1 MRRRFA
7 LLPVV
12 LACASI
18 EACEKDPEI
27 EERPIIVFS
36 PRSCPVSQDQAFG
49 VLYGAGDFE
58 PADDRPAARSL
69 FLRETGVRIEELPQA
84 TRSVVV
90 DVSQPGRDVDWRG
103 LRDAI
108 PPKGPINV
116 LVWPGGESCRLSR
129 NVERRKDA
137 SLGIFGEQFLV
148 AGGALVD
155 SNQNPRTFVGDLST
169 GIVEK
174 LELGLNVRRNR
185 PSITTYNRPND
196 PVQAALV
203 AGGSND
209 NNDALITAEIYV
221 SNPDAPG
228 TLGDFASTRINLS
241 EERALHGAVVLAT
254 GETLLVGGV
263 GPRGPLRSMEI
274 VDPRTDRARID
285 GVAFLAVPRKRP
297 TVMRLASGEIL
308 VAGGL
313 DHNDQ
318 PVPTLEWFAPDASR
332 PTKRPVDLVTGRD
345 RAFVPLAA
353 GGALAVIIP
362 ETPTADFK
370 TVWVISAEGSLEP
383 GVSLDPA
390 SLTAVRLFGGAESA
404 PALWTGSRW
413 MRWQPWFGAFE
424 PIADAPT
431 TGPKTDAIAN
441 GDSGLA
447 LWLDDQGEAGMYVT
461 GYRFATRTK
470 YGAVPK
476 PLLVEGPGQ
485 LAPDRLSGIS
495 GSSIRFER
503 ERGLVMGPGASA
515 FLTDV
520 SFADFAL
527 DVDVTA
533 GPPSIVLREESGKE
547 LEIGGAG
554 CGFTQAAQRHIF
566 VRRAGASVFVR
577 SDEGEERTCPT
588 QVEETARVSVG
599 LRGGAGTGLS
609 GAKNLVVV
617 RR

>member
-1 MRRRFA
+1 MRLRLGLSA
-7 LLPVV
+7 VV
-12 LACASI
+12 LFAASI
-18 EACEKDPEI
+18 AACEKDPEI
-27 EERPIIVFS
+27 EERPIVVFS

-69 FLRETGVRIEELPQA
+69 FLRETGVRIDELPQS

-103 LRDAI
+103 LRDSI
-108 PPKGPINV
+108 PTKGPINV

-297 TVMRLASGEIL
+297 TVLRLASGEIL

-313 DHNDQ
+313 DHNDK
-318 PVPTLEWFAPDASR
+318 PVPTLEWFSPDASR

-383 GVSLDPA
+383 GVALDPA
-390 SLTAVRLFGGAESA
+390 SLSAVQREV
-404 PALWTGSRW
+404 PASMSVQRT
-413 MRWQPWFGAFE
+413 
-424 PIADAPT
+424 
-431 TGPKTDAIAN
+431 
-441 GDSGLA
+441 SG
-447 LWLDDQGEAGMYVT
+447 
-461 GYRFATRTK
+461 
-470 YGAVPK
+470 
-476 PLLVEGPGQ
+476 
-485 LAPDRLSGIS
+485 
-495 GSSIRFER
+495 
-503 ERGLVMGPGASA
+503 
-515 FLTDV
+515 
-520 SFADFAL
+520 
-527 DVDVTA
+527 
-533 GPPSIVLREESGKE
+533 
-547 LEIGGAG
+547 
-554 CGFTQAAQRHIF
+554 
-566 VRRAGASVFVR
+566 RR
-577 SDEGEERTCPT
+577 
-588 QVEETARVSVG
+588 
-599 LRGGAGTGLS
+599 
-609 GAKNLVVV
+609 
-617 RR
+617 

>member
-1 MRRRFA
+1 MRRGLAF
-7 LLPVV
+7 LPIVV
-12 LACASI
+12 IAACT
-18 EACEKDPEI
+18 KDPQI
-27 EERPIIVFS
+27 EERPIVVYS

-49 VLYGAGDFE
+49 VLYASGDYE

-69 FLRETGVRIEELPQA
+69 FLREVGIRIEEFPQS

-103 LRDAI
+103 LRDSI
-108 PPKGPINV
+108 PAKGPINV

-129 NVERRKDA
+129 NVERRNDA
-137 SLGIFGEQFLV
+137 ALGLFGDQILV
-148 AGGALVD
+148 AGGTLSD
-155 SNQNPRTFVGDLST
+155 SNQVPRTFVGDLST
-169 GIVEK
+169 GIVER

-185 PSITTYNRPND
+185 PTITTFTRPGD

-203 AGGSND
+203 AGGSD
-209 NNDALITAEIYV
+209 DRGDALSTAEFYV
-221 SNPDAPG
+221 ANPEAKG
-228 TLGDFASTRINLS
+228 ELGDFSDRRINLS
-241 EERALHGAVVLAT
+241 EPRELHGAVVLAT
-254 GETLLVGGV
+254 GETLLVGGQ

-285 GVAFLAVPRKRP
+285 GVALLAVPRKRP
-297 TVMRLASGEIL
+297 TVLRLASGEIL

-313 DHNDQ
+313 DQNDQ
-318 PVPTLEWFAPDASR
+318 PVPTLEWFSPDASR
-332 PTKRPVDLVTGRD
+332 PTKRAVDLVTGKD

-362 ETPTADFK
+362 QVPTSDFK

-383 GVSLDPA
+383 GVAIDPA

-413 MRWQPWFGAFE
+413 LRWQPWFGAFE

-431 TGPKTDAIAN
+431 TGPMTDAIVN

-461 GYRFATRTK
+461 GYRFATRSK

-476 PLLVEGPGQ
+476 PLLIDGPGQ

-503 ERGLVMGPGASA
+503 ERGLIMGPGASA

-527 DVDVTA
+527 DLDVTA
-533 GPPSIVLREESGKE
+533 GPPSIVLREDTGKE

-554 CGFTQAAQRHIF
+554 CGFTQAAKRHIA
-566 VRRAGASVFVR
+566 VRRAGATVFVR

-588 QVEETARVSVG
+588 TVTETARISIGV
-599 LRGGAGTGLS
+599 RGGAGTGLS
-609 GAKNLVVV
+609 GARNLVVV